1 MTDNFDKI
9 IFICMDD
16 TSTSPMAQAICR
28 GLIADE
34 TVEVISRG
42 LIVHFSEPVNPK
54 AIDILKNNNVKNVKE
69 SSEQF
74 EVEELTD
81 KSLVLAMSQKEKS
94 LLAEDFGVDGDNV
107 FILSEYVE
115 EFSEI
120 TDPYGE
126 NIVGYERSYFEL
138 VRMVKKLVY
147 KLC

>member
-9 IFICMDD
+9 IFISMDD

-54 AIDILKNNNVKNVKE
+54 AIDILKNNNVKNIKE

-115 EFSEI
+115 EFGEI

>member
-9 IFICMDD
+9 IFISMDD

>member
-1 MTDNFDKI
+1 MMDNFDKI
-9 IFICMDD
+9 IFISMDD

-81 KSLVLAMSQKEKS
+81 KSLVLVMSQKEKS

>member
-9 IFICMDD
+9 IFISMDD

-81 KSLVLAMSQKEKS
+81 KSLVLVMSQKEKS